1 MDIQCPTCGEPWETY
16 HMRYDEPYEWGQA
29 RYLTK
34 EFVDAGSRFSGPDD
48 PMCKAAQ
55 ASGWQFESNSILS
68 FTSCPSCKGRSV
80 LADSLVRKGFVAIA
94 AEINGDDDDGL
105 ATALCVE

>member
-1 MDIQCPTCGEPWETY
+1 MDIQCPSCGEPWDTY
-16 HMRYDEPYEWGQA
+16 HMRYDEPYEWGEA
-29 RYLTK
+29 RHVTK
-34 EFVDAGSRFSGPDD
+34 DFVDAGSRFSGPDD

-55 ASGWQFESNSILS
+55 ASGWQFASNSILS

-80 LADSLVRKGFVAIA
+80 LADALVRKAIVAIA

-105 ATALCVE
+105 AADLSVE